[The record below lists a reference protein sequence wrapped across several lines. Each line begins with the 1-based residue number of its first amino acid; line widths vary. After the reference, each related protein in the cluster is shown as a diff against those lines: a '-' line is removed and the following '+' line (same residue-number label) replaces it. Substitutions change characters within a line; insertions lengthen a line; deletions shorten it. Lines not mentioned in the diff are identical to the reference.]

1 MVGPRGADK
10 PLGREGRCA
19 PWQLVRF
26 FSWTD
31 CACPAELQAEKRGMG
46 AASWGQV
53 GGARAATGAREW
65 LRIRLPAL
73 QDVEWPAEGR
83 AGLLIALGR
92 SRGSETPERTFP
104 LGHRRGEA

>member
-1 MVGPRGADK
+1 MVGSRGTEK

-46 AASWGQV
+46 P
-53 GGARAATGAREW
+53 RAATGAQEW
-65 LRIRLPAL
+65 LMIRLPARE
-73 QDVEWPAEGR
+73 DVEWPAEGP
-83 AGLLIALGR
+83 AGLPIALGR
-92 SRGSETPERTFP
+92 SRGSETTEPTFP
-104 LGHRRGEA
+104 LCHRRGEA